1 MEYPSRMARP
11 KSVLMDEPT
20 GQTGGELKSTSKSKA
35 FAKIAQVNTRQRKY
49 AELRAEGMPVAAAA
63 RAAGFKG
70 TGNMKSILENDNRI
84 QALIAQNKA
93 QTATDLKITR
103 QEVLRGFLEAI
114 DVGRVAADPHAMV
127 KGWSEIGKMC
137 GFYAPETRNVNLSIS
152 AKRMIDKFETMT
164 DEELLKLAEKT
175 IDGSFERVD
184 VLGNAIEGQAP
195 LEEGKLQ

>member
-1 MEYPSRMARP
+1 
-11 KSVLMDEPT
+11 MDEPT
-20 GQTGGELKSTSKSKA
+20 GQTGGELKATSKSKA

-70 TGNMKSILENDNRI
+70 TGNMHTRLENDNRI
-84 QALIAQNKA
+84 KDLIAANKA
-93 QTATDLKITR
+93 QVAEDLKITR

-184 VLGNAIEGQAP
+184 ALGNLLEAESSVEKGQ
-195 LEEGKLQ
+195 LQ